1 MTITSLSV
9 RIPAELRAKLK
20 VQAEHNKHSMNA
32 EIIKR
37 LEESF
42 TSQTEPAPAVSKK
55 STAGSVELPAADV
68 NRIRKVLKKAAK
80 ELKKKAD

>member
-42 TSQTEPAPAVSKK
+42 ISLTEPAPVKSKK
-55 STAGSVELPAADV
+55 TSPGNVELPAAEV